1 MLFRSLIDLRENLE
15 GVLNLYLGRLRTRDI
30 AVERRYSTEEPIYA
44 VNSEIR
50 QIITNLLSNSL
61 DALPNNGKLSCRITR
76 STGRGG
82 SPAVRLT
89 IADNG
94 SGIGPE
100 DRKRIFE
107 PFFTTKEF
115 VGTGLGL
122 WIIKQIAEKH
132 GATIRVRSNLQK
144 GTVFSIAF
152 PIPGLN
158 EQSKP
163 GNTT

>member
-1 MLFRSLIDLRENLE
+1 MSIDLRENLD
-15 GVLNLYLGRLRTRDI
+15 GVLNLYQGRLRTRDI
-30 AVERRYSTEEPIYA
+30 AIERRYSTVQPIYG

-61 DALPNNGKLSCRITR
+61 DALPNDGKLSCRITR
-76 STGRGG
+76 SVGRGG
-82 SPAVRLT
+82 MPVVRLT

-94 SGIGPE
+94 SGIDPVY
-100 DRKRIFE
+100 RKKIFE

-122 WIIKQIAEKH
+122 WIIKQIVEKH
-132 GATIRVRSNLQK
+132 GGTIRVRSKLHK

-152 PIPGLN
+152 PIPG
-158 EQSKP
+158 SKAENKS
-163 GNTT
+163 GSAT